1 MKKTLLIADDDTALQ
16 GIITRL
22 FEGADDFVPKPFD
35 ALELVSRVEGAAR
48 RARRMLGANSLTRLP
63 GSAAIEEE
71 ASRRMKTGLPM
82 SFFYIDIDNF
92 KAYNDKYG
100 YLNGDKALKL
110 TPAMIS
116 GIQEDFPGED
126 IFLGHVGGDDFIM
139 VAAPEKAEEIAGP

>member
-1 MKKTLLIADDDTALQ
+1 
-16 GIITRL
+16 
-22 FEGADDFVPKPFD
+22 
-35 ALELVSRVEGAAR
+35 
-48 RARRMLGANSLTRLP
+48 MLGANSLTRLP